1 MELDDAAKVENRGDE
16 AAAASAVNADGGSQ
30 EQDAEVAV
38 DLAGMDEQQAEAQQ
52 EEQPQVGAGKKGCSR
67 RGLPCQS
74 PHPYLACTC
83 WVHT

>member
-1 MELDDAAKVENRGDE
+1 M
-16 AAAASAVNADGGSQ
+16 
-30 EQDAEVAV
+30 AV